1 MTAIRTLPVRRDLA
15 PAVLRV
21 LADKQATR
29 DVPERDEEPGRIP
42 HEIRQGEIVRTGG
55 AFGTPYYGSVDA
67 TPLFVW
73 LAAEAPRWL
82 PERDLIGELEPRIRA
97 APEQMQ
103 KGGGLACDPV
113 NEVQREP

>member
-55 AFGTPYYGSVDA
+55 AFGTPYYGTVGA
-67 TPLFVW
+67 APLFVW
-73 LAAEAPRWL
+73 LAAEAARWIAG
-82 PERDLIGELEPRIRA
+82 RDLVGAFGPDIRA
-97 APEQMQ
+97 ALEWME
-103 KGGGLACDPV
+103 KRGDLGGDLFSAV
-113 NEVQREP
+113 ERQ